1 MLGPV
6 SDDAHYRAEIARR
19 CRRRMAGVYVCIAA
33 AALFGTG
40 VAFSTRMIHGD
51 GYSAATGTIVA
62 LGTGSSGEPT
72 FTGEFTDAAG
82 VVHRDTQ
89 EYGYHYARGEPQ
101 LGQRVKY
108 LYKASALTGDFHSFP
123 SAAGIVHWVFG
134 IPAVLFVLLG
144 ALFAW
149 LIARERG
156 FRLRLLGEG
165 RRERLHVTLA
175 FLGDFPEA
183 SDAPA
188 RAMAAAGRT
197 RGESFALVIDQA
209 ASFGPTWFL
218 GSSCPPVELAALH
231 ASLTAELAGEG
242 FALERRAFHPH
253 LTFLRK
259 AGSAL
264 PATPITPIAWHA
276 EDFLLFDSRSTEQRY
291 VELGRWKLGT
301 Q

>member
-1 MLGPV
+1 
-6 SDDAHYRAEIARR
+6 
-19 CRRRMAGVYVCIAA
+19 MAGHRLFF
-33 AALFGTG
+33 AL
-40 VAFSTRMIHGD
+40 A
-51 GYSAATGTIVA
+51 
-62 LGTGSSGEPT
+62 P
-72 FTGEFTDAAG
+72 
-82 VVHRDTQ
+82 
-89 EYGYHYARGEPQ
+89 P
-101 LGQRVKY
+101 
-108 LYKASALTGDFHSFP
+108 
-123 SAAGIVHWVFG
+123 
-134 IPAVLFVLLG
+134 PAVCAQLERATH
-144 ALFAW
+144 ALASSPRVT
-149 LIARERG
+149 AG
-156 FRLRLLGEG
+156 
-165 RRERLHVTLA
+165 ERLHVTLA